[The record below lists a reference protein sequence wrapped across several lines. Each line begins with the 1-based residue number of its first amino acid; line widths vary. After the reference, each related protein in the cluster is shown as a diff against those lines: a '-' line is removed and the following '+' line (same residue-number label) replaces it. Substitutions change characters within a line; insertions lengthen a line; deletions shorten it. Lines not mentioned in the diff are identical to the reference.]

1 MTTLK
6 ITFYKNIRSVLV
18 LVNHH
23 FLILGG
29 KGRGGVW
36 TEFLTLM
43 MMVMKIKLYLSNLR
57 LFNGNIMF
65 IGKIM
70 ILLYLTMSDH

>member
-6 ITFYKNIRSVLV
+6 IIFYENIKSVLV

-29 KGRGGVW
+29 KGEEQG
-36 TEFLTLM
+36 
-43 MMVMKIKLYLSNLR
+43 
-57 LFNGNIMF
+57 
-65 IGKIM
+65 
-70 ILLYLTMSDH
+70 